1 MQLNHLQVQ
10 KYNNYQIV
18 LLVNLSLICWL
29 LLILIPSFFT
39 MNIQL
44 LALITTVTII
54 GIPHGYFDFLVA
66 KKLFSSS
73 QNWLL
78 KFIFVYLAI
87 SLIYF
92 YAWMSLPLLSLILF
106 LLMATYHFGEEETN
120 NLNEKSFILIFLLGS
135 IPIIIPIMFHSNEVF
150 SLFSVLLS
158 KELAPIQFSSVQSIS
173 YVVIALSI
181 IYFKA
186 RKIFLLY
193 ILLLIN
199 FMLLPPLISF
209 ILYFVFTTHYVII

>member
-158 KELAPIQFSSVQSIS
+158 KELAPIQFSPVQSIS

-186 RKIFLLY
+186 RKYSYYIFY
-193 ILLLIN
+193 
-199 FMLLPPLISF
+199 
-209 ILYFVFTTHYVII
+209 Y